1 MMILLSK
8 CYLGEFQ
15 RLHQGQEVTVMQF
28 KNHFAGMAL
37 AAALLVMLGS
47 GCASSPSQIQQPPPT
62 SYTRSTVGTP
72 DELSPQAPGEAQNVR
87 KVGDH
92 WQCEVNGKIMIY
104 NNATACWEPR
114 QK

>member
-1 MMILLSK
+1 MMILLFK
-8 CYLGEFQ
+8 CYRGEFQ
-15 RLHQGQEVTVMQF
+15 RLHQGQEDTFMKL

-37 AAALLVMLGS
+37 AAALLIMLGS

-72 DELSPQAPGEAQNVR
+72 DELSPQAPGTAQNVR
-87 KVGDH
+87 KVGGH
-92 WQCEVNGKIMIY
+92 WQCEVDGKIMVY
-104 NNATACWEPR
+104 NDATACWEPR

>member
-1 MMILLSK
+1 M
-8 CYLGEFQ
+8 
-15 RLHQGQEVTVMQF
+15 RL
-28 KNHFAGMAL
+28 KNQLAGMVL
-37 AAALLVMLGS
+37 AAFQLILLGS

-62 SYTRSTVGTP
+62 SYTRSTVGTS

-92 WQCEVNGKIMIY
+92 WECEVNGRIMIY